1 MSISTRFNEEVESR
15 LFHLDV
21 CTHIMNAEDNDIL
34 TRKGF
39 DVNLRLMKTSPVYRN
54 IIVQIVD
61 YIRECAMTKRAGYS
75 RPMGFS
81 GANAGIPFNIIAM
94 RDGTYMIN
102 PHIIDWSHE
111 RRVTRSD
118 CGSLTLE
125 RPIDVWRYKNVTI
138 EYWDLDGK
146 RGEVTGFYP
155 TEQHE
160 IDHNNG
166 ILITDPSRRA

>member
-1 MSISTRFNEEVESR
+1 MSVSSRFNEQVESK
-15 LFHLDV
+15 LYHLDI
-21 CTHIMNAEDNDIL
+21 CTHIRNDEDHDIL
-34 TRKGF
+34 TRRGF
-39 DVNLRLMKTSPVYRN
+39 DVNLRLMKTSPVYRAV
-54 IIVQIVD
+54 IAQCVH
-61 YIRECAMTKRAGYS
+61 YIRDCATTKRAGYS

-102 PHIIDWSHE
+102 PQVIEASEKMRITS
-111 RRVTRSD
+111 SD

-125 RPIDVWRYKNVTI
+125 KPINVRRPEYVTI
-138 EYWDLDGK
+138 EYYDLDG
-146 RGEVTGFYP
+146 ELHVVHGFLP

-166 ILITDPSRRA
+166 ILITDPSRRV